1 MIKERLFKQKAN
13 DVTAE
18 KIDKKKNFRRLVHYI
33 KPYWFSVLMNI
44 VFNILSIVFSLF
56 SFSMVVPFLNLL
68 FNPRN
73 LVLVKPDFAL
83 NTDTLLQTLN
93 YYISQLITYY
103 GHRTALIFI
112 CIMLVIAF
120 FLRNLTTYF
129 ALYFMVGARAGTI
142 KDIRNDL
149 YKKIMILPLSFYS
162 HHKKGDIMAR
172 ITTDVQEI
180 EVSIISYLDVFIK
193 SPLTIIA
200 YFAYMV
206 GVSWRLTLFVILL
219 LPIGGLI
226 IGWIGKSLKKNSLEG
241 QNRFA
246 GMLATIEETIGGL
259 RIIKAF
265 NAIGYSSD
273 KFNEQ
278 NDQYTKTIK
287 YVNRKR
293 DLSSPMSE
301 FLSSIIIA
309 IVIWFGATL
318 ILDAIGSGNPAS
330 ITAAN
335 FIAYIVVFSQI
346 ISPAKSF
353 SQGFYSLQ
361 KGMASA
367 DRIFEVLDA
376 DEVIVEKP
384 NAKPIPDFNEAI
396 VYNDVSFHYKD
407 IDVLHNIN
415 ITIPKGQMIALVGES
430 GGGKSTLVDLL
441 PRFYDVTHGS
451 ITIDGTD
458 VRDFKICDVRG
469 LMGIV
474 SQESILFNDTVFNN
488 IAFGLEHATR
498 EDVIEAAKIAN
509 AHDFIMEM
517 EDGYDTLIGDR
528 GMNLSGGQRQRI
540 SIARAVLKNPPI
552 LILDEATS
560 SLDTESERL
569 VQEALSKVMSNR
581 TSIVIAHR
589 LSTIQNADEILV
601 MVKGQIVERGKHD
614 ELIAKGGVYKRLTD
628 LQSFN

>member
-1 MIKERLFKQKAN
+1 MSK
-13 DVTAE
+13 
-18 KIDKKKNFRRLVHYI
+18 RRNLRRILHYV
-33 KPYWFSVLMNI
+33 KPYWFSILMNI
-44 VFNILSIVFSLF
+44 VFNILAILFSLF
-56 SFSMVVPFLNLL
+56 SFSMIVPFLNLL
-68 FNPRN
+68 FNPDN
-73 LVLVKPDFAL
+73 LTTVRPEFAL
-83 NTDTLLQTLN
+83 DTDSLLAILD
-93 YYISQLITYY
+93 YYVSYIIILKGQE
-103 GHRTALIFI
+103 TALIFI
-112 CIMLVIAF
+112 CALLVIAF
-120 FLRNLTTYF
+120 FLRNITTYF

-149 YKKIMILPLSFYS
+149 YEKIMILPLSFYS
-162 HHKKGDIMAR
+162 KHKKGDIMAR

-193 SPLTIIA
+193 SPLTIAA
-200 YFAYMV
+200 YFAYML
-206 GVSWRLTLFVILL
+206 GVSWRLTLFVVLL

-226 IGWIGKSLKKNSLEG
+226 IGWIGKSLRKDSLDG

-265 NAIGYSSD
+265 NAIGYSSE
-273 KFNEQ
+273 KFHEQ
-278 NDQYTKTIK
+278 NGLYTKVMK
-287 YVNRKR
+287 FVNRKR

-318 ILDAIGSGNPAS
+318 ILNGAKTPGLESS
-330 ITAAN
+330 ITAAT

-367 DRIFEVLDA
+367 DRIFEILDA
-376 DEVIVEKP
+376 EEVIVEKRDALDLTEFKDSIVYD
-384 NAKPIPDFNEAI
+384 NVNFHYNEA
-396 VYNDVSFHYKD
+396 
-407 IDVLHNIN
+407 DVLKNIN
-415 ITIPKGQMIALVGES
+415 LTIQKGKMIAIVGES

-441 PRFYDVTHGS
+441 PRFYDVSQGK

-498 EDVIEAAKIAN
+498 EAVVEAAKIAN

-517 EDGYDTLIGDR
+517 EDGYDTIIGDR

-569 VQEALSKVMSNR
+569 VQEALSKVMTNR
-581 TSIVIAHR
+581 TSVVIAHR
-589 LSTIQNADEILV
+589 LSTIQNADEIIV
-601 MVKGQIVERGKHD
+601 MVKGRIVERGKHE
-614 ELIAKGGVYKRLTD
+614 ELIEIGGVYKRLTD

>member
-1 MIKERLFKQKAN
+1 MS
-13 DVTAE
+13 
-18 KIDKKKNFRRLVHYI
+18 KKRNFRRILHYV
-33 KPYWFSVLMNI
+33 KPYWFSILMNI
-44 VFNILSIVFSLF
+44 VFNILAIVFSLF

-68 FNPRN
+68 FNPDS
-73 LVLVKPDFAL
+73 LTTIKPEFAL
-83 NTDTLLQTLN
+83 DTDTLLAMLD
-93 YYISQLITYY
+93 YYVSYIINAKGQEV
-103 GHRTALIFI
+103 ALVFI
-112 CIMLVIAF
+112 CILLVVAF

-162 HHKKGDIMAR
+162 KHKKGDIMAR

-193 SPLTIIA
+193 SPLTIAA
-200 YFAYMV
+200 YFAYML
-206 GVSWRLTLFVILL
+206 GVSWRLTLFVVLL

-226 IGWIGKSLKKNSLEG
+226 IGVIGKSLKKDSLDG

-265 NAIGYSSD
+265 NAIDYSSE

-278 NDQYTKTIK
+278 NGKYTRVIK
-287 YVNRKR
+287 FVNRKR

-301 FLSSIIIA
+301 FLSSIIIS

-318 ILDAIGSGNPAS
+318 ILDAAGNPEAVPS

-376 DEVIVEKP
+376 EEVIVEKD
-384 NAKPIPDFNEAI
+384 NAISLPDFKDSI
-396 VYNDVSFHYKD
+396 VYNDVSFHYNEVN
-407 IDVLHNIN
+407 VLKNISL
-415 ITIPKGQMIALVGES
+415 TIPKGKMIALVGES
-430 GGGKSTLVDLL
+430 GGGKSTMVDLL
-441 PRFYDVTHGS
+441 PRFYDVSQGS
-451 ITIDGTD
+451 ITIDGID

-498 EDVIEAAKIAN
+498 EAVIEAAKIAN

-517 EDGYDTLIGDR
+517 ENGYDTFIGDR

-569 VQEALSKVMSNR
+569 VQEALSKVMTNR

-601 MVKGQIVERGKHD
+601 LVKGQIVERGKHE
-614 ELIAKGGVYKRLTD
+614 ELIEKGGVYKRLTD

>member
-1 MIKERLFKQKAN
+1 MSK
-13 DVTAE
+13 
-18 KIDKKKNFRRLVHYI
+18 RRNLRRILHYV
-33 KPYWFSVLMNI
+33 KPYWFSILMNI
-44 VFNILSIVFSLF
+44 VFNILAILFSLF
-56 SFSMVVPFLNLL
+56 SFSMIVPFLNLL
-68 FNPRN
+68 FNPDN
-73 LVLVKPDFAL
+73 LTTVRPEFAL
-83 NTDTLLQTLN
+83 DTDSLLAILD
-93 YYISQLITYY
+93 YYVSYIIILKGQE
-103 GHRTALIFI
+103 TALIFI
-112 CIMLVIAF
+112 CALLVIAF
-120 FLRNLTTYF
+120 FLRNITTYF

-149 YKKIMILPLSFYS
+149 YEKIMILPLSFYS
-162 HHKKGDIMAR
+162 KHKKGDIMAR

-193 SPLTIIA
+193 SPLTIAA
-200 YFAYMV
+200 YFAYML
-206 GVSWRLTLFVILL
+206 GVSWRLTLFVVLL

-226 IGWIGKSLKKNSLEG
+226 IGWIGKSLRKDSLDG

-265 NAIGYSSD
+265 NAIDYSSE
-273 KFNEQ
+273 KFHEQ
-278 NDQYTKTIK
+278 NGLYTKVMK
-287 YVNRKR
+287 FVNRKR

-318 ILDAIGSGNPAS
+318 ILNGAKTPGLESS

-367 DRIFEVLDA
+367 DRIFEILDA
-376 DEVIVEKP
+376 EEVIVEKRD
-384 NAKPIPDFNEAI
+384 ALDLTEFKDSI
-396 VYNDVSFHYKD
+396 VYDNVNFHYNEV
-407 IDVLHNIN
+407 DVLKNIN
-415 ITIPKGQMIALVGES
+415 LTIQKGKMIAIVGES

-441 PRFYDVTHGS
+441 PRFYDVSQGK

-498 EDVIEAAKIAN
+498 EAVVEAAKIAN

-517 EDGYDTLIGDR
+517 EDGYDTIIGDR

-569 VQEALSKVMSNR
+569 VQEALSKVMTNR
-581 TSIVIAHR
+581 TSVVIAHR
-589 LSTIQNADEILV
+589 LSTIQNADEIIV
-601 MVKGQIVERGKHD
+601 MVKGRIVERGKHE
-614 ELIAKGGVYKRLTD
+614 ELIEIGGVYKRLTD